1 MWLSYKF
8 LDHATDAIIEINA
21 KDLKEAFSTVADAVI
36 NLTLDQNKVEEIETK
51 EFRSQGKDLYY
62 LLFSWL
68 EEIPFI
74 LITEGF
80 AIKRIEFNIEKND
93 SYKINAKAYGEPLDL
108 KKHNFKVEIKAPTF
122 YDMIIENKEQVY
134 MKFLLD
140 L

>member
-1 MWLSYKF
+1 MSYKF
-8 LDHATDAIIEINA
+8 LDHSTDAIIEINA
-21 KDLKEAFSTVADAVI
+21 KDLKEAFSVAADAVI
-36 NLTLDQNKVEEIETK
+36 NLTLDQDKVEENESK
-51 EFRSQGKDLYY
+51 KFVAKGKDLYY

-93 SYKINAKAYGEPLDL
+93 VYMINAKAFGETLDL

-122 YDMIIENKEQVY
+122 YDMVIENKEQVY
-134 MKFLLD
+134 MRFLLD

>member
-1 MWLSYKF
+1 MSYKF

-21 KDLKEAFSTVADAVI
+21 KNLKEAFSTAADAVI
-36 NLTLDQNKVEEIETK
+36 NLTLDQNKVEEKDSK
-51 EFRSQGKDLYY
+51 EFTSQGKDLYY

-68 EEIPFI
+68 EEIPFV

-80 AIKRIEFNIEKND
+80 AIKRIEFNIEKNE
-93 SYKINAKAYGEPLDL
+93 SYKISAKAFGETLDL